1 MSGSNTTDTQ
11 GLGAQAQTP
20 AERVFQIDPSG
31 LGGIAQSVNLF
42 RGDVSVPL
50 SVVSLASR
58 SGIDASLA
66 LIYNSNTG
74 EQVDTWNLTAP
85 TGPVGM
91 GWSLGYEFIARDAA
105 LAAKPIDGV
114 CYLVAGGSSNRLF
127 RTAVTSTYWEYEAE
141 NYLFWR
147 IRYYPQKEQWELVQ
161 EDGTRRLYGGAAGAS
176 AGGDDGPVQYGVKWV
191 GAEGN
196 WSDAT
201 VVSSGQ
207 SRYAVGW
214 NLAAIVPPWGDGV
227 RMEYENTLAVIGDNA
242 GLAYTV
248 SSRLKRVVVPMVR
261 TLVFNYAPKRNDDT
275 AREYQVPHLDPNT
288 PSLHAYQ
295 DRYETHFLASV
306 EVRNADDAPSA
317 PGALIQRVGFEY
329 ALVNMSLDHQDDPDY
344 VKRYLTAVTYT
355 TPQGLAMPDV
365 RFDYYND
372 PSQQLSADFNRGA
385 LRSILYP
392 QGGRISYTYRHTLL
406 AGTDRALP
414 VASRGAPRVW
424 FGADYAVLVNYEGAN
439 SGLDV
444 RIFSWNGQWVE
455 APSTYNLSQ
464 DIDLATLQVSVQPEF
479 FALACR
485 TAGTSADF
493 LVLLFHK
500 QKGRYGQWI
509 AEQDFTSLPLQNGEQ
524 AQLATGTDFAVALS
538 SGPNLMAKV
547 WDERTGRW
555 IDESGAFAVPSNASY
570 ALCASADYVALASA
584 DAASRRV
591 SLQLW
596 YRVRQGS
603 GFAAAQID
611 QSTLSDVDWQFDSTP
626 TNFWSLGSCFAS
638 MTYVNGGDDRT
649 IRYTVKVLQ
658 WDDSFYA
665 RTVLDERLTIDAD
678 TELPY
683 AQSVVSGSVLGN
695 VANLFRY
702 DGQTWQPGALPVP
715 GGTGDPPRFVYGSD
729 VAVVSGKEEA
739 AIALFNPYQPSWEA
753 AVQIPISQLGITP
766 TANGDYVSVDRQ
778 VYYRDPANVLQP
790 VYVLDSNMVAQSLVN
805 RAPYFIAYEDQSGN
819 THVLPLS
826 NGTVDAAAEVVL
838 ANERIHVPDGGQ
850 GTTLAGPSALM
861 TYQGSFD
868 NPSALKLYQFV
879 QHGIEGQVGG
889 YPVEALRIDD
899 GYPDDWGGVWAA
911 ASKCSR
917 FYYDCDN
924 VTVSPEGTVTEF
936 AAATVVYGADAGTA
950 GVAYPPPVDTLF
962 GRSEYRFHNNRSPRT
977 SGLVPD
983 DAMLDPSATTYY
995 SFLNG
1000 MLFDQTDYDAE
1011 GMPVERTYNVYDVRT
1026 EIASIDD
1033 ASTRLPIIGGYVK
1046 RPRTEIS
1053 QYEQAI
1059 EVPQAGL
1066 ALASVS
1072 ASSSSSASSSASTR
1086 GRAPQPVAVPPA
1098 LVRALGERDVAL
1110 PAEALLV
1117 PARDGG
1123 HWRLHPDPAS
1133 PRYLPVAVRDG
1144 NLVASVAV
1152 TRQVGSDYSWQTGLL
1167 GSDFVDNYNS
1177 QGKHEILSRAVYYA
1191 WQVSAY
1197 AQLKAAH
1204 IWAPVAVSIRFWRE
1218 DGMAEPGLPQTVSLN
1233 TLAPW
1238 FDDPEGA
1245 GERWAPRRS
1254 FVAASASVY
1263 DPTLPIPVRFDAWDN
1278 AALPSDD
1285 LWRLS
1290 GEVTVRDSGGT
1301 TIEARDAFGR
1311 PTATLLNRCGTA
1323 RVAEFA
1329 NATTAE
1335 TLYSGFESYE
1345 DLARWRLGGQPLPG
1359 DLVVPG
1365 DAHTGS
1371 RALRLAGDASQV
1383 LSTGLSL
1390 EGGKTYILACWVKTP
1405 AGFDGV
1411 AGKAQWQVVAGG
1423 QATLS
1428 LEIAG
1433 SDGAWAYRHWPV
1445 VWPAGGGSSGGGG
1458 ASANA
1463 VSLQLCNAKSG
1474 AQGVLLLDDV
1484 MFAPLV
1490 GSVGVSVYDELY
1502 GAETATLALNGNTA
1516 RSVFD
1521 SRQRVAAQAGASGQ
1535 VHGGGMAYLVRE
1547 NDPRADFVFAPTDP
1561 NAVTQVASAGG
1572 GVLADFMQG
1581 SDWTSQWDIA
1591 NTAAWQVIDGVL
1603 THAGSG
1609 TDSIAFRPSS
1619 DLADYGVIVTV
1630 RLPQDTDGAPIPPAG
1645 ATGVD
1650 IGADL
1655 SVRWEPATGWR
1666 LTLAGTTHD
1675 LGAARFANDWALFVP
1690 VDPASGT
1697 NSVHFYA
1704 GGRLLFAQTGGAL
1717 VRGAAS
1723 LVLTGTGVGV
1733 SALAML
1739 RAPALSAVFLDGS
1752 GKERQQQSFTGEGSI
1767 VSGSLY
1773 DPIGRAA
1780 IGVKPANAPGRGL
1793 AYDADYVLSF
1803 DPTSGVMT
1811 GRAASAYPDDEGF
1824 PYVRTEYFRTAQSL
1838 ASRQGAP
1845 GKALAIAY
1853 GTGGTGAGV
1862 DLNPHIQQFSYGT
1875 NVQGQFGGDTWPSN
1889 QYFVKKITD
1898 PNGNP
1903 GFTLTSQ
1910 TDQALASL
1918 SLTDDGGLAVTQY
1931 FYDGS
1936 GRLVKTLPPAGVDA
1950 QRAGDPDAGRW
1961 ASTTTYNFL
1970 GEGIESSEPDAGL
1983 TRSVFGPGS
1992 QLRFAAGPDDKDGLA
2007 TIRYVKYDAIG
2018 RDIEAGVVR
2027 TEWNREALQR
2037 IALDDPAWPGAA
2049 QGAVV
2054 NRSYAYDGDGS
2065 DPTQFGRIVR
2075 STEQAPDG
2083 LTQVDQRY
2091 AYDTGGLVR
2100 EETQTAT
2107 AFDATA
2113 RTTRYAYDALGRV
2126 VGLTYPQDSEIA
2138 QISYAYTRLGQVFE
2152 VGTPQQPDAFAT
2164 FSYNAAGQVE
2174 RSVVRLAAALDLLS
2188 QSRYGPP
2195 GWLQG
2200 TTTTTSAGTTIW
2212 EEGLSYTEGGYQDAG
2227 YFDGK
2232 IASVET
2238 VSDAGDA
2245 QRFAYAYDTQS
2256 RLLMAQRSE
2265 NGQDSTDAALSY
2277 DANGNFAT
2285 LETLGVSRTYA
2296 YQPYTDRVDTVDAV
2310 GTTLDAFRYNAQ
2322 GAAIAAQR
2330 LGLSDIAYSPST
2342 GMTDT
2347 ITLDNGHKV
2356 IFGYDASQARSVKR
2370 LTDAA
2375 GAEISAKQYLR
2386 DSSGNPLL
2394 ELSRTAG
2401 AEDTK
2406 AQYLYGPSGLIGM
2419 QLGGQRYAV
2428 VRDHLGSVRC
2438 VVDATGAV
2446 VAQYD
2451 YTAFGVTVTRAGSSR
2466 PDILF
2471 YRYTGQ
2477 EFDAETGLYNY
2488 QARFYDPELGRF
2500 VAVDPR
2506 RQGSSPYVYVLNN
2519 PIGLVDPDGEEAL
2532 TAFLIA
2538 VIVSAIIGAVVGAV
2552 TYAVTHEG
2560 NFDVGKFFLYAAAGL
2575 VAGAAGG
2582 AAAFG
2587 GGLMATAALGAIGV
2601 STSTSIGS
2609 GIVVGAVAG
2618 AADGVVAG
2626 TMNQVG
2632 VNLIEGR
2639 PLNEGVGQ
2647 AAWMGAAIGAASGA
2661 VLGGITGAVNYRT
2674 ASRLAR
2680 PSRVITNRPTGRL
2693 NATLHGAT
2701 VVSEGNIGP
2710 GVAGIG
2716 RRDVVGLNAHGGA
2729 RNTRLDFTNGPVGP
2743 VGQGLPNQDISHVI
2757 ADLGGANFAGGGL
2770 DLSGVCYAG
2779 TSGVART
2786 AARDLGQPVRAATGS
2801 TWTAGNDFPRRGF
2814 RIVPAGENFL
2824 RVSQSLQG
2832 ITFRTYYP
2840 SQLRT
2845 GWNYLFGY

>member
-1 MSGSNTTDTQ
+1 MSGTNTTDSQ

-50 SVVSLASR
+50 SVVSLTSR

-74 EQVDTWNLTAP
+74 EQVDTWNLAAP

-91 GWSLGYEFIARDAA
+91 GWSLGYEFIARDAT
-105 LAAKPIDGV
+105 LAAKPIDGI

-127 RTAVTSTYWEYEAE
+127 RTAVTPTYWEYEAQ

-147 IRYYPQKEQWELVQ
+147 IRYYPESEQWELVQ
-161 EDGTRRLYGGAAGAS
+161 EDGTRRLYGGLADGA
-176 AGGDDGPVQYGVKWV
+176 GDDDGAVQYGIKWV

-214 NLAAIVPPWGDGV
+214 NLAVIVPPWGDGV
-227 RMEYENTLAVIGDNA
+227 RMEYENTRAVIGDNA

-261 TLVFNYAPKRNDDT
+261 NLVFNYLPKLNDAT

-288 PSLHAYQ
+288 PTLHAYQ

-306 EVRNADDAPSA
+306 EVRNAEDAASA
-317 PGALIQRVGFEY
+317 PGSLIQRVDFEY
-329 ALVNMSLDHQDDPDY
+329 ALVNMSLDHQGDPDY
-344 VKRYLTAVTYT
+344 VKRYLTAVSYT

-372 PSQQLSADFNRGA
+372 PAQQLDADFNRGA
-385 LRSILYP
+385 LKSILYP
-392 QGGRISYTYRHTLL
+392 QGGRITYTYRHTML
-406 AGTDRALP
+406 AGTDRSLP
-414 VASRGAPRVW
+414 VSSRGTPRVW
-424 FGADYAVLVNYEGAN
+424 FGADYAVLVNYEGVS
-439 SGLDV
+439 SGLSV

-455 APSTYNLSQ
+455 APATYNLSQ
-464 DIDLATLQVSVQPEF
+464 DIDLATLQVSLQPEF

-485 TAGTSADF
+485 TAGASPDL

-509 AEQDFTSLPLQNGEQ
+509 TEQGFTSLPLQNGDQ

-547 WDERTGRW
+547 WDERTSRW
-555 IDESGAFAVPSNASY
+555 IDEAGAFAVPSNASY
-570 ALCASADYVALASA
+570 ALAASADYVALASA
-584 DAASRRV
+584 DAAARRV
-591 SLQLW
+591 RLQIW
-596 YRVRQGS
+596 YRVRQGT
-603 GFAAAQID
+603 GFSAAQID
-611 QSTLSDVDWQFDSTP
+611 QSTLSDVDWQSDSTP
-626 TNFWSLGSCFAS
+626 LNFWSLGSCFAS
-638 MTYVNGGDDRT
+638 MTYVNGGDDHT

-658 WDDSFYA
+658 WNDSFYV
-665 RTVLDERLTIDAD
+665 RTVLDQSLTIDAD
-678 TELPY
+678 TKLPY

-695 VANLFRY
+695 VEHLFRY
-702 DGQTWQPGALPVP
+702 DGQTWQLGTLPAP
-715 GGTGDPPRFVYGSD
+715 NTGGESPRFVYGSD
-729 VAVVSGKEEA
+729 VAVVSGKDDA
-739 AIALFNPYQPSWEA
+739 AIALFNPYQPNWEA
-753 AVQIPISQLGITP
+753 AVRIPISQLGITP

-778 VYYRDPANVLQP
+778 VYYRDPANALQP

-819 THVLPLS
+819 THVLPLC
-826 NGTVDAAAEVVL
+826 NGAVDAAAEVVL

-850 GTTLAGPSALM
+850 GTSLVGPSALM

-868 NPSALKLYQFV
+868 SPSALKLYQFV
-879 QHGIEGQVGG
+879 QRDIHGQIDC

-899 GYPDDWGGVWAA
+899 GYPDKWDGVWTA

-924 VTVSPEGTVTEF
+924 VTVTPDGTVTEF
-936 AAATVVYGADAGTA
+936 AAATIVYGAGADNA

-983 DAMLDPSATTYY
+983 DAMLDASAVTYY

-1000 MLFDQTDYDAE
+1000 MLFDQTDYDAA
-1011 GMPVERTYNVYDVRT
+1011 GMPVERTYNIYDVRT

-1033 ASTRLPIIGGYVK
+1033 ASTRLPIVGGYVK

-1053 QYEQAI
+1053 QYEQVI
-1059 EVPQAGL
+1059 EVPAQAGL
-1066 ALASVS
+1066 AL
-1072 ASSSSSASSSASTR
+1072 TR
-1086 GRAPQPVAVPPA
+1086 DNAPQPVPPA
-1098 LVRALGERDVAL
+1098 LAKALGERSVAL
-1110 PAEALLV
+1110 HPAATLV
-1117 PARDGG
+1117 AARDGG
-1123 HWRLHPDPAS
+1123 HWRLYADPAS
-1133 PRYLPVAVRDG
+1133 PRYLPVSVRG
-1144 NLVASVAV
+1144 GGLVASVAV

-1167 GSDFVDNYNS
+1167 SGDFIDNYNS
-1177 QGKHEILSRAVYYA
+1177 HGKHETLSREVYYA
-1191 WQVSAY
+1191 WQVPAY

-1238 FDDPEGA
+1238 FAGPDGA
-1245 GERWAPRRS
+1245 GERWAPRRN

-1278 AALPSDD
+1278 LSLPSAD

-1290 GEVTVRDSGGT
+1290 GDITLRDSGGT
-1301 TIEARDAFGR
+1301 TLEARDAFGR

-1323 RVAEFA
+1323 RVAEFS

-1335 TLYSGFESYE
+1335 TLYSGFERYE
-1345 DLARWRLGGQPLPG
+1345 DLARWRLDSQPLPG
-1359 DLVVPG
+1359 DLLVSG

-1371 RALRLAGDASQV
+1371 RALRVAGDASQV
-1383 LSTGLSL
+1383 VSTALSL

-1405 AGFDGV
+1405 TGFDGV
-1411 AGKAQWQVVAGG
+1411 AGHAQWQLVVGG
-1423 QATLS
+1423 QTTRS
-1428 LEIAG
+1428 LDIAG

-1445 VWPAGGGSSGGGG
+1445 TLPGNAPA
-1458 ASANA
+1458 NV
-1463 VSLQLCNAKSG
+1463 VSLQLSNAKSG

-1490 GSVGVSVYDELY
+1490 GSAGASVYDEVY
-1502 GAETATLALNGNTA
+1502 GAAMATLALNGNTT

-1535 VHGGGMAYLVRE
+1535 VQGGSLVYLVRE
-1547 NDPRADFVFAPTDP
+1547 NDPRADFQFAPADP
-1561 NAVTQVASAGG
+1561 NAVTDVASAGG
-1572 GVLADFMQG
+1572 GAFADFMQG
-1581 SDWTSQWDIA
+1581 SDWTSQWDIV
-1591 NTAAWQVIDGVL
+1591 NTGAWQVTDGVL
-1603 THAGSG
+1603 THVGSG
-1609 TDSIAFRPSS
+1609 TDSIAFRPSN
-1619 DLADYGVIVTV
+1619 DLTDYGVLVTV
-1630 RLPQDTDGAPIPPAG
+1630 RLPQDTAGAPIPPAG
-1645 ATGVD
+1645 TTGLD

-1655 SVRWEPATGWR
+1655 SVRWEPVTGWR
-1666 LTLAGTTHD
+1666 LTLAGTTHE
-1675 LGAARFANDWALFVP
+1675 LGMPRFANDWALFAP
-1690 VDPASGT
+1690 VDPVSGT

-1704 GGRLLFAQTGGAL
+1704 GGRLLFAQTGGPL

-1723 LVLTGTGVGV
+1723 LVVTSEGVGF
-1733 SALAML
+1733 SALALL

-1752 GKERQQQSFTGEGSI
+1752 GKERQQQSFSGEGTV

-1793 AYDADYVLSF
+1793 AYDEDYVRSF

-1811 GRAASAYPDDEGF
+1811 GRAASAYPDDEGY

-1853 GTGGTGAGV
+1853 TGGAGAPV
-1862 DLNPHIQQFSYGT
+1862 DANPHTQQFSYGT
-1875 NVQGQFGGDTWPSN
+1875 NVQGQFGGDNWPSN
-1889 QYFVKKITD
+1889 RYFVKKITD
-1898 PNGNP
+1898 PNGDP
-1903 GFTLTSQ
+1903 SFSLTSQ
-1910 TDQALASL
+1910 TDQTLASL
-1918 SLTDDGGLAVTQY
+1918 SLMDDGGLAVTQY

-1936 GRLVKTLPPAGVDA
+1936 GRIVKTLPPAGVDA
-1950 QRAGDPDAGRW
+1950 LRAGDPDADRW
-1961 ASTTTYNFL
+1961 ASTTTYSFL
-1970 GEGIESSEPDAGL
+1970 GEGIESHEPDAGL
-1983 TRSVFGPGS
+1983 TRSVFGADS
-1992 QLRFAAGPDDKDGLA
+1992 QLRFVAGPDESDGLA
-2007 TIRYVKYDAIG
+2007 TIRYVKYDLIG
-2018 RDIEAGVVR
+2018 RDVEAGIVR
-2027 TEWNREALQR
+2027 SEWNRQMLQR
-2037 IALDDPAWPGAA
+2037 VALEDPSWPGAA
-2049 QGAVV
+2049 QGAIV

-2065 DPTQFGRIVR
+2065 DPTQFGRLVR
-2075 STEQAPDG
+2075 CIEQAPDG
-2083 LTQVDQRY
+2083 LTHVEQRY
-2091 AYDTGGLVR
+2091 AYDATGLVR

-2126 VGLTYPQDSEIA
+2126 VGLTYPQDSEIP
-2138 QISYAYTRLGQVFE
+2138 QIAYAYTRLGQIFE
-2152 VGTPQQPDAFAT
+2152 VGTPQAPDAFAR
-2164 FSYNAAGQVE
+2164 FSYSAAGQVE
-2174 RSVVRLAAALDLLS
+2174 SSVVRLAAAMDLLS
-2188 QSRYGPP
+2188 QARYGPP

-2200 TTTTTSAGTTIW
+2200 TTTTTSAGATVW
-2212 EEGLSYTEGGYQDAG
+2212 DEGLSYTEGGYQDTG

-2232 IASVET
+2232 IASVEIA
-2238 VSDAGDA
+2238 SDAGGA

-2256 RLLMAQRSE
+2256 RLRMSQRSE
-2265 NGQDSTDAALSY
+2265 GGQSSTDAALTY
-2277 DANGNFAT
+2277 DANGNIAT
-2285 LETLGVSRTYA
+2285 LETGGVSRTYT
-2296 YQPYTDRVDTVDAV
+2296 YQPHTDRVDTVQAG
-2310 GTTLDAFRYNAQ
+2310 GTTLDAFRYNEQ

-2342 GMTDT
+2342 GLTDT
-2347 ITLDNGHKV
+2347 ITLGNGHKV
-2356 IFGYDASQARSVKR
+2356 IFGYDANQARSVKR
-2370 LTDAA
+2370 LTDAS
-2375 GAEISAKQYLR
+2375 GGELSAKQYLR
-2386 DSSGNPLL
+2386 DRSGSPLL
-2394 ELSRTAG
+2394 ELSRTVG
-2401 AEDTK
+2401 GEDAK
-2406 AQYLYGPSGLIGM
+2406 MQYLYGPSGLIGM

-2451 YTAFGVTVTRAGSSR
+2451 YTAFGVTVTRAGSTR
-2466 PDILF
+2466 PDILY

-2477 EFDAETGLYNY
+2477 ELDAETGLYNY

-2500 VAVDPR
+2500 VAVDPQ

-2552 TYAVTHEG
+2552 TYAVTHQG
-2560 NFDVGKFFLYAAAGL
+2560 NFDVAKFFLYATAGL
-2575 VAGAAGG
+2575 VAGAVGG

-2647 AAWMGAAIGAASGA
+2647 AAWMGAAIGGAAGA
-2661 VLGGITGAVNYRT
+2661 VLGGITGAINYRT
-2674 ASRLAR
+2674 ASRLASPTRVVSSR
-2680 PSRVITNRPTGRL
+2680 PGGAN
-2693 NATLHGAT
+2693 NAFFHGAALYDEA
-2701 VVSEGNIGP
+2701 SIGNAA
-2710 GVAGIG
+2710 AGIG
-2716 RRDVVGLNAHGGA
+2716 RRDVVALNAHGGT
-2729 RNTRLDFTNGPVGP
+2729 RNTLLKFDDAAVTGPGR
-2743 VGQGLPNQDISHVI
+2743 GMQIQDISDVV
-2757 ADLGGANFAGGGL
+2757 ADLGGTNFTGGGL

-2801 TWTAGNDFPRRGF
+2801 TWTAGTDFPRRGF
-2814 RIVPAGENFL
+2814 RVVPVGQNFL